1 MPRKWCTRAN
11 NSIVSECRYG
21 KDVGRLCKKVAL
33 AVDVDAND
41 MFKVFTSYGYPRSV
55 DGELVATSFVNKALP
70 LINYRTGDSAEIVED
85 DKYIYLKGLKGR
97 WGKDFVYLDQNK
109 KIPTASINLHSRIQN
124 EILFYQ
130 IVQKEFG
137 RLLIKVLPKSNST
150 FSASE
155 IQKVLE
161 NEMKKNLQDFDVIVK
176 IVRDSEIQRSVRG
189 KMIML
194 VQELIF

>member
-1 MPRKWCTRAN
+1 MSFVK
-11 NSIVSECRYG
+11 S
-21 KDVGRLCKKVAL
+21 CKKLLERTVCL
-33 AVDVDAND
+33 I
-41 MFKVFTSYGYPRSV
+41 FCSIRKCIFSPPCIRS
-55 DGELVATSFVNKALP
+55 S
-70 LINYRTGDSAEIVED
+70 S
-85 DKYIYLKGLKGR
+85 
-97 WGKDFVYLDQNK
+97 

>member
-1 MPRKWCTRAN
+1 MVDYPHD
-11 NSIVSECRYG
+11 S
-21 KDVGRLCKKVAL
+21 GR
-33 AVDVDAND
+33 
-41 MFKVFTSYGYPRSV
+41 SH
-55 DGELVATSFVNKALP
+55 KALP

>member
-1 MPRKWCTRAN
+1 M
-11 NSIVSECRYG
+11 
-21 KDVGRLCKKVAL
+21 
-33 AVDVDAND
+33 
-41 MFKVFTSYGYPRSV
+41 
-55 DGELVATSFVNKALP
+55 
-70 LINYRTGDSAEIVED
+70 
-85 DKYIYLKGLKGR
+85 
-97 WGKDFVYLDQNK
+97 
-109 KIPTASINLHSRIQN
+109 
-124 EILFYQ
+124 FYQ